1 MLQIFAVGSLEGG
14 SNFVCLFVLFLNS
27 FGLRI
32 FWIFDK
38 IVLVAV
44 GSLYAN
50 QNYHLSVIGKQ
61 KPSLA

>member
-1 MLQIFAVGSLEGG
+1 MLRSGVLIF
-14 SNFVCLFVLFLNS
+14 FFFFFLNS

-50 QNYHLSVIGKQ
+50 QNYHLSKIGKQ
-61 KPSLA
+61 TPSLA